1 MTHEFTHAD
10 RQHGIRN
17 TLIVIVVFITV
28 VLGLFVNR
36 VLQDRVLSVKE
47 MVSNG
52 AIMFSVPRELSPLD
66 LLDQN
71 GAPFTSERLNGKWTF
86 VFFGF
91 THCPD
96 ICPTTLV
103 LFDQLSQ
110 ELAETKYAS
119 DTQFLLVTLDPARD
133 SPAVIKPYVEYFN
146 PEFVGVTGEFL
157 AIHRFAKQLNVAFQK
172 VVTDSASGEYT
183 VDHSGNVGLINPDGF
198 YQGFY
203 KTPLDVNRMALTYKS
218 FRIENP

>member
-1 MTHEFTHAD
+1 MTSEFTHAD
-10 RQHGIRN
+10 RQSGIR
-17 TLIVIVVFITV
+17 TTVIVIVLFIVV
-28 VLGLFVNR
+28 VLALFVNR
-36 VLQDRVLSVKE
+36 VFQDRVLSAKE

-52 AIMFSVPRELSPLD
+52 AIMFSVPRELSPLE

-71 GAPFTSERLNGKWTF
+71 AAPFTSERLKGKWTF

-103 LFDQLSQ
+103 LFNQLSQ
-110 ELAETKYAS
+110 DLASTEYAD

-133 SPAVIKPYVEYFN
+133 TAEVIKPYVEYFN
-146 PEFVGVTGEFL
+146 PQFIGVTGEFL
-157 AIHRFAKQLNVAFQK
+157 SIHRFAKQLNVAFQK
-172 VVTDSASGEYT
+172 VVTDSESGEYT
-183 VDHSGNVGLINPDGF
+183 VDHSGNVGLINPEGF
-198 YQGFY
+198 YHGFY

-218 FRIENP
+218 VRIENR